1 MILVTGA
8 TGHIG
13 NVLVRELVARG
24 EEVRALVL
32 PGESCDSLKGLPI
45 EMVVGNI
52 LDPETLDRWMRGV
65 KLVYHLAGVISI
77 VPGKEELMYRVNVE
91 GARNVARAALKA
103 KARMVHTAS
112 VHALRREPHGV
123 TMDERTPLALEG
135 DAGAYDRTKA
145 EGVQAV
151 LEVVREGLDAV
162 IVCPSGVIGPH
173 DYFHSEMGELLR
185 TFATPKIHFIING
198 AYDFVDVRDVA
209 QGMILAAE
217 KGRTG
222 EIYILS
228 GEQVT
233 LRWLLKKTQQIA
245 GVRSP
250 AVVLP
255 HNLALF
261 FSSTPTIFTACF
273 IKHRSSPP
281 TLFRPW
287 PAIPASAGPRRKKSS
302 ATARAPWKNRSAI
315 TWPGEKSIT
324 INATGKRVAGPGPAL
339 GRREER
345 ETRARH

>member
-123 TMDERTPLALEG
+123 TMDERTPLALEETPEPMTG
-135 DAGAYDRTKA
+135 PRPKGCRRCWKW
-145 EGVQAV
+145 
-151 LEVVREGLDAV
+151 
-162 IVCPSGVIGPH
+162 SG
-173 DYFHSEMGELLR
+173 R
-185 TFATPKIHFIING
+185 A
-198 AYDFVDVRDVA
+198 
-209 QGMILAAE
+209 
-217 KGRTG
+217 
-222 EIYILS
+222 
-228 GEQVT
+228 
-233 LRWLLKKTQQIA
+233 
-245 GVRSP
+245 
-250 AVVLP
+250 
-255 HNLALF
+255 
-261 FSSTPTIFTACF
+261 STP
-273 IKHRSSPP
+273 SSYA
-281 TLFRPW
+281 
-287 PAIPASAGPRRKKSS
+287 PAGSS
-302 ATARAPWKNRSAI
+302 APMT
-315 TWPGEKSIT
+315 TSI
-324 INATGKRVAGPGPAL
+324 
-339 GRREER
+339 RRW
-345 ETRARH
+345 ASC

>member
-261 FSSTPTIFTACF
+261 FSRYTHHFYRLLHKTPQFTTY
-273 IKHRSSPP
+273 SVQ
-281 TLFRPW
+281 T
-287 PAIPASAGPRRKKSS
+287 
-302 ATARAPWKNRSAI
+302 
-315 TWPGEKSIT
+315 
-324 INATGKRVAGPGPAL
+324 VAGNSRFCRAKAEKEL
-339 GRREER
+339 GYRPRPLEESIR
-345 ETRARH
+345 DYLAWRKEYYHQCYGKKGGRARSRAWKAGGAGNPG